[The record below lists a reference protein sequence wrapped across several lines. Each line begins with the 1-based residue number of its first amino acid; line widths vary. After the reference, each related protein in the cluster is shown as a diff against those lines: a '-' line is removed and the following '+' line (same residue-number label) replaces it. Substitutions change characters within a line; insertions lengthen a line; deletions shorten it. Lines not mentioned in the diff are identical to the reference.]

1 MNANELIRALDEGRV
16 DERLI
21 RLYGKDA
28 IPSHKLRYK
37 KAIEAFVARYGDGS
51 LVLFS
56 VPGRTEVSGNH
67 TDHNHGRVIA
77 AAVDPDVIAVVRR
90 REDGVIRI
98 KSEGFDE
105 DEVAILP
112 TPAPNPSEYFTSRA
126 LIAGVAAGMSRRG
139 YAVCGFDAYTTS
151 NVRKGSGISSS
162 AAFEV
167 LVGKILSVLACKDSV
182 SHPELARIAKE
193 AENLYFGKPSGL
205 MDQTACAV
213 GAFIT
218 IDFADPENA
227 VIEQIPFDLEQ
238 AGYALCVTYTGGN
251 HADLNDD
258 YAAIPAEMKAVA
270 EQFSLPVLRGLSKE
284 ALIGAMPDLREKV
297 GDRAILRA
305 LHYLN
310 ENERVERQVAALRAG
325 DMHAFLCGVRA
336 SGDSSYKYLQNVFT
350 VTNVSEQGISLA
362 LALSEELLGDSE
374 SAWRVHGGGFAGTV
388 QAFVPLS
395 LTEAYRAGMNAV
407 FGQDACSVLR
417 IRPEGAAVVWGL

>member
-1 MNANELIRALDEGRV
+1 M
-16 DERLI
+16 
-21 RLYGKDA
+21 
-28 IPSHKLRYK
+28 
-37 KAIEAFVARYGDGS
+37 
-51 LVLFS
+51 LFS

-205 MDQTACAV
+205 MHALKILKD
-213 GAFIT
+213 
-218 IDFADPENA
+218 
-227 VIEQIPFDLEQ
+227 IEQIGIHRFEKKDIVRH
-238 AGYALCVTYTGGN
+238 ALVQQIVDAY
-251 HADLNDD
+251 
-258 YAAIPAEMKAVA
+258 
-270 EQFSLPVLRGLSKE
+270 
-284 ALIGAMPDLREKV
+284 EKKS
-297 GDRAILRA
+297 
-305 LHYLN
+305 N
-310 ENERVERQVAALRAG
+310 EGKR
-325 DMHAFLCGVRA
+325 
-336 SGDSSYKYLQNVFT
+336 K
-350 VTNVSEQGISLA
+350 
-362 LALSEELLGDSE
+362 
-374 SAWRVHGGGFAGTV
+374 
-388 QAFVPLS
+388 
-395 LTEAYRAGMNAV
+395 
-407 FGQDACSVLR
+407 
-417 IRPEGAAVVWGL
+417 